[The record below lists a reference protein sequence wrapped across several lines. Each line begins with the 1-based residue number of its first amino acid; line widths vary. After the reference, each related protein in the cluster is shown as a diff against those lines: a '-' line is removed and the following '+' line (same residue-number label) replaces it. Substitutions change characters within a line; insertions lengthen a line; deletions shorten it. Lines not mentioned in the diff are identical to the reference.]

1 MPDPEKQ
8 ACTPQQLELDL
19 LAEKAWLAML
29 PAYVPGSYE
38 MVARDAYEAAAALL
52 AERSRRRA
60 AALGGTG

>member
-8 ACTPQQLELDL
+8 ACSWQQVELDDV
-19 LAEKAWLAML
+19 AQRAWLAML

-52 AERSRRRA
+52 AERGRRRA
-60 AALGGTG
+60 AAGGGGG

>member
-8 ACTPQQLELDL
+8 ACSWQLHE

-52 AERSRRRA
+52 AERGRRRA
-60 AALGGTG
+60 TARGDVG